1 MGIERGHGP
10 PEYEGNFQFLPIYPI
25 AKPSSNPVRKESRHP
40 KPLLRNCALEEGVDA
55 AAEAAI
61 RCACRASVPKILG
74 SAIDLPVPTHY
85 HSRHQS
91 KPAPIMSLTI
101 GTREVSHVTILD
113 IQGRI
118 ILGPEIGELRN
129 AVRDLVAQGKKK
141 IILNLAHVDY
151 LDSSGVGEL
160 VACFTTLR
168 NAGGELKL
176 LNLTQKV
183 HDVLHVTK
191 LYTVFD
197 IKDDEF
203 TAVKSFD
210 YFFAK

>member
-1 MGIERGHGP
+1 
-10 PEYEGNFQFLPIYPI
+10 
-25 AKPSSNPVRKESRHP
+25 
-40 KPLLRNCALEEGVDA
+40 
-55 AAEAAI
+55 
-61 RCACRASVPKILG
+61 
-74 SAIDLPVPTHY
+74 
-85 HSRHQS
+85 
-91 KPAPIMSLTI
+91 MSLKI
-101 GTREVSHVTILD
+101 DSREVSHVTILH
-113 IQGRI
+113 IHGRI
-118 ILGPEIGELRN
+118 VLGDEIGELRD
-129 AVRDLVAQGKKK
+129 AVRNLLAHGKKK

-160 VACFTTLR
+160 VSCFTTVR

-183 HDVLHVTK
+183 RDVLHVTK

-197 IKDDEF
+197 IKNDEF

>member
-1 MGIERGHGP
+1 
-10 PEYEGNFQFLPIYPI
+10 
-25 AKPSSNPVRKESRHP
+25 
-40 KPLLRNCALEEGVDA
+40 
-55 AAEAAI
+55 
-61 RCACRASVPKILG
+61 
-74 SAIDLPVPTHY
+74 
-85 HSRHQS
+85 
-91 KPAPIMSLTI
+91 MSLSI

-160 VACFTTLR
+160 VACFTSLR

>member
-1 MGIERGHGP
+1 
-10 PEYEGNFQFLPIYPI
+10 
-25 AKPSSNPVRKESRHP
+25 
-40 KPLLRNCALEEGVDA
+40 
-55 AAEAAI
+55 
-61 RCACRASVPKILG
+61 
-74 SAIDLPVPTHY
+74 
-85 HSRHQS
+85 
-91 KPAPIMSLTI
+91 MSLKI
-101 GTREVSHVTILD
+101 DYREVSHVTVLD
-113 IQGRI
+113 IHGRL
-118 ILGPEIGELRN
+118 ILGPEIGALRT
-129 AVRDLVAQGKKK
+129 AVHDLVAQGKKK
-141 IILNLAHVDY
+141 IILNLAEVDY

-160 VACFTTLR
+160 VGCFTTVR

-183 HDVLHVTK
+183 HDILHVTK